1 MMTVNIRQEEFFQNP
16 YPYYAEIRRTGQ
28 PLWLAHEQDSTS
40 QGVWLFANYVD
51 ALAIFKNSHS
61 ISKNIRT
68 VRPSEIQHPFDLH
81 LLHRDGADHLRL
93 RRMIADFFSPKAI
106 AQLEP
111 IIQQQTDYLID
122 ALTDTFRGQQSF
134 DFITEFCEP
143 LPIFVIARMF
153 GVPQNDMQKVRH
165 WSLILGDSFDS
176 LLVKHTNLN
185 ERRLALNE
193 FISYVQYLIQTKR
206 DQPDDSMLSYLL
218 DREGQQLISS
228 EELIGMSLF
237 ILFAGHETTINLL
250 GSGISLLLSHP
261 EQWSLLQAQP
271 DLLSGAIE
279 EILRFESPE
288 QRTSFRITSEDT
300 EFSGCKI
307 PAGQQ
312 IGAFIGSANR
322 DPLVFERAEE
332 FDIRRSHN
340 PHLAFGI
347 GIHHCLGKTLSRAEA
362 KIAFASLLRR
372 CPELRLE
379 ETTLTWRKNSFLR
392 GLEKLPMIFA

>member
-1 MMTVNIRQEEFFQNP
+1 MTVNIREEEFFQNP
-16 YPYYAEIRRTGQ
+16 YPYYAEIRRAGE
-28 PLWLAHEQDSTS
+28 PLWLPHEQDSTS
-40 QGVWLFANYVD
+40 QGVWLFAHYAD
-51 ALAIFKNSHS
+51 ALAIFKNNLT
-61 ISKNIRT
+61 ISKHIRT
-68 VRPSEIQHPFDLH
+68 VRPSTIQHPFDLH

-93 RRMIADFFSPKAI
+93 RRMIAEFFSLKAI

-122 ALTDTFRGQQSF
+122 ALIDNFADQQSF
-134 DFITEFCEP
+134 DFITEFCDP
-143 LPIFVIARMF
+143 LPVFVIAHMF
-153 GVPQNDMQKVRH
+153 GVPQNDMQKVRR

-176 LLVKHTNLN
+176 LLVKHTNLD
-185 ERRLALNE
+185 ERRTALNE

-218 DREGQQLISS
+218 EREGQQLISS

-250 GSGISLLLSHP
+250 GSGASLLLSHP
-261 EQWSLLQAQP
+261 EQWALLQAQP
-271 DLLSGAIE
+271 ELLPSAIE
-279 EILRFESPE
+279 EMLRFESPE

-300 EFSGCKI
+300 EISGFTI

-312 IGAFIGSANR
+312 IGVFIGSANR
-322 DPLVFERAEE
+322 DPAVFERAEE
-332 FDIRRSHN
+332 FDIRRQHN

-362 KIAFASLLRR
+362 KIAFATLLKR
-372 CPELRLE
+372 CPGLVLAESSF
-379 ETTLTWRKNSFLR
+379 TWRKNSFLR
-392 GLEKLPMIFA
+392 SLEKLSVSFA